1 VLKTHPVFRVIIP
14 ALVALVALPSVALA
28 QRRMPH
34 REANA
39 VGGEVGLFMP
49 RETGMATGPSIDG
62 TFEHYINARDSVRFN
77 VGWMQPHQEGNP
89 DAKMREVRV
98 AGDIVHNWEGGAVHP
113 FVGAGL
119 GVYFLQ
125 PRLNGENAGNSATKF
140 GGTLLGGAEFFT
152 SKTVAVKAE
161 ARYHIVTDS
170 GAYNP
175 SGLSLSVGL
184 KSYF

>member
-1 VLKTHPVFRVIIP
+1 MLKAQPVFRVFML
-14 ALVALVALPSVALA
+14 AMVTLVALPSIALA

-39 VGGEVGLFMP
+39 IGGEVGLFMP
-49 RETGMATGPSIDG
+49 RASGMATGPSIDG
-62 TFEHYINARDSVRFN
+62 TFEHYINARDSIRVN
-77 VGWMQPHQEGNP
+77 VGWMQPHEEANT
-89 DAKMREVRV
+89 DRKMREVRV
-98 AGDIVHNWEGGAVHP
+98 AGDLVHNWEGGAVHP

-125 PRLNGENAGNSATKF
+125 PRLNGENDGGSATKF
-140 GGTLLGGAEFFT
+140 GGTVLGGAEFFT

-161 ARYHIVTDS
+161 ARYHIVANS
-170 GAYNP
+170 GTYNP